1 MKIKSEFSDLKRKG
15 VIVMA
20 KEKEKKPSVN
30 SLRRKKAKEYII
42 EIRRKLTGLKHGYI
56 CNPELDQL
64 EKLVT

>member
-1 MKIKSEFSDLKRKG
+1 
-15 VIVMA
+15 MA
-20 KEKEKKPSVN
+20 KEKKEKKQSAAH
-30 SLRRKKAKEYII
+30 LRKKKARELIT